1 MLPIDP
7 GDGPGSVT
15 PAQPLRDTAQPLRNI
30 VPFQAMAHGGTI
42 IRPGAVAWGGMRDA
56 RDEGYSS
63 CEVIERALA
72 AVARAPAGLPVLLG
86 ELAACRLWVPLPA
99 RQRPFTDG
107 AAVRLPLVGYQG
119 GDYVPCF
126 TSVQRLTAWADMA
139 ETAVRAGDPAGASWP
154 WHHPGEPRVIPHVV
168 LAAIGLARRLPS
180 GLGLALNPDS
190 DPGLP
195 LHPECV
201 PYLARLSAP
210 AVVEASGGLPHRGLA
225 LQHLVAATGVRFLI
239 GHPPAEPSGLLA
251 TARAALTV
259 LPEVRHAARAWL
271 SVPRQGEGLV
281 IAVTLDDPASAPAR
295 AAAADAIADAV
306 AAIPLRVPFPVDVTF
321 PGEPPAQVPYPARHA
336 REAPGPPDPIG
347 DWIERNVRPFYTR
360 D

>member
-15 PAQPLRDTAQPLRNI
+15 PAQPLRDTAQPLRDI

-72 AVARAPAGLPVLLG
+72 AVTRNPAALPGLLG
-86 ELAACRLWVPLPA
+86 ELAACRLWVPLPV

-107 AAVRLPLVGYQG
+107 AAVRLPLVSYQG

-126 TSVQRLTAWADMA
+126 TSVQRLNAWAAAA
-139 ETAVRAGDPAGASWP
+139 ETAVRAGDPADRNRP
-154 WHHPGEPRVIPHVV
+154 WQRPGEPPVIPHVV

-190 DPGLP
+190 HPGLP

-225 LQHLVAATGVRFLI
+225 LQHLVSETGVRFLI
-239 GHPPAEPSGLLA
+239 GQPPAEPSGLLA
-251 TARAALTV
+251 AARARLGKV
-259 LPEVRHAARAWL
+259 PEVRQAARAWL

-281 IAVTLDDPASAPAR
+281 IALILDDPASAPAR
-295 AAAADAIADAV
+295 AAGAGAVEQAV
-306 AAIPLRVPFPVDVTF
+306 AEIPLRVPFPVDVTF
-321 PGEPPAQVPYPARHA
+321 PGEPSPVPYPARHA
-336 REAPGPPDPIG
+336 REAPVTADPIAG
-347 DWIERNVRPFYTR
+347 WISRNVRPFYTR

>member
-1 MLPIDP
+1 MLPIEP

-15 PAQPLRDTAQPLRNI
+15 PAQPLRDTAQPPGNI
-30 VPFQAMAHGGTI
+30 VPRQAMAHGGTI

-63 CEVIERALA
+63 CEVIERTLA
-72 AVARAPAGLPVLLG
+72 AVARNPAALPALLA

-107 AAVRLPLVGYQG
+107 TAVRLPLIGYQG
-119 GDYVPCF
+119 SDYVPCF
-126 TSVQRLTAWADMA
+126 TSVQRLAAWADPA
-139 ETAVRAGDPAGASWP
+139 ETAVRAGDPAGGRWL
-154 WHHPGEPRVIPHVV
+154 WQRQGEPRVIPHVV

-210 AVVEASGGLPHRGLA
+210 AVVEASSGLPLRGLA
-225 LQHLVAATGVRFLI
+225 MQLLLSETGVRFLI
-239 GHPPAEPSGLLA
+239 GQPPAEPSGLLA
-251 TARAALTV
+251 AARAALGKV
-259 LPEVRHAARAWL
+259 PEVGQAARAWL

-281 IAVTLDDPASAPAR
+281 IAVILDNPADSLAR
-295 AAAADAIADAV
+295 AAAASAIEDAMAE
-306 AAIPLRVPFPVDVTF
+306 IPLRVPFPVDITF
-321 PGEPPAQVPYPARHA
+321 PGEPPAQVPPPGRHA
-336 REAPGPPDPIG
+336 RPAPASPDPIA
-347 DWIERNVRPFYTR
+347 DWIARNVRPFYTR
-360 D
+360 N